1 MDLLAAM
8 RTFVQIVD
16 RGSMTAAA
24 EALGRSQPA
33 VVRTLAALEKNLGA
47 TLLQRTTRR
56 MSLTPEGRDYLERC
70 RRILADV
77 EDAELAVGPQD
88 GEPRG
93 MLRITAPVEFGRR
106 HVAPPLL
113 AFLDRH
119 PKVRIDLMLQDRNVD
134 LIEEGV
140 DLGVRIGRLEDSS
153 MISVRAGTMR
163 RVVGASP
170 SLLTRTGR
178 PSHPAEL
185 AGLPCVRM
193 QNLLRRDATWQ
204 FRIAGETKE
213 IQVDGA
219 FGCNQIAVSAE
230 ACAAGIGFARF
241 LHYQVEDLI
250 ASGKIVPVL
259 EDYEPEPSPV
269 SLVYPGG
276 RLVSTRLRA
285 ILDWLGGSLRTY
297 LGGSPESFG

>member
-1 MDLLAAM
+1 
-8 RTFVQIVD
+8 
-16 RGSMTAAA
+16 MTAAA
-24 EALGRSQPA
+24 DVLGKSQPA
-33 VVRTLAALEKNLGA
+33 IVRSLAALEKHLGT

-77 EDAELAVGPQD
+77 EDAELAVGPQE

-93 MLRITAPVEFGRR
+93 QLRITAPVEFGRR

-113 AFLDRH
+113 AFMDRH
-119 PKVRIDLMLQDRNVD
+119 SEIRIDLMLQDRNVD

-140 DLGVRIGRLEDSS
+140 DLGVRIGRLDDSS
-153 MISVRAGTMR
+153 MIAIGVGSMR
-163 RVVGASP
+163 RVVCASP
-170 SLLTRTGR
+170 SLLTRCGR
-178 PSHPAEL
+178 PSHPGEL
-185 AGLPCVRM
+185 AELPCVRM
-193 QNLLRRDATWQ
+193 QNLLRGDASWQ
-204 FRIAGETKE
+204 FQVDGKTEE
-213 IQVDGA
+213 IRVDGA
-219 FGCNQIAVSAE
+219 FGCNQIAVAAD

-250 ASGKIVPVL
+250 DAGKIVPVL
-259 EDYEPEPSPV
+259 TDYEPVPSPV

-285 ILDWLGGSLRTY
+285 VLDWLRHSLREY
-297 LGGSPESFG
+297 LGRTNAVSS